1 MDTLDF
7 LQTIL
12 PDEGIYYL
20 VLFSAKLKDKQGNPA
35 KLHKS
40 YSDLESLA
48 YAVEQFDSDP
58 GYLAV
63 YHACASYQKPCIELD
78 EINEWGK
85 PKRKYRVPENWDRAK
100 SFWVDIDCGQEKF
113 DRGEGYLT
121 KADAAKAVF
130 TFADTIG
137 WARPMLVD
145 SGNGLHAYWPL
156 YKSLKSES
164 WRKLANVLKATLA
177 HEGVRADPTRTADFS
192 SILRPAGSTNRKG
205 GGSKTVKVKSLCVA
219 QDAKALATALLKY
232 AAEHG
237 VKAPKA
243 PSPSRPANDLNSDLT
258 AHLAYP
264 EVPSYGAQVATK
276 CAQVAEMRNSL
287 GDVGYEH
294 WRGVIGMLTHCEDGR
309 ELAEAWSEE
318 RERTGH
324 TQTDWQAKFDTW
336 GSGPTTCEFFEKNN
350 PDGCLGCEFKGKVKS
365 PIVLGRVIPIN
376 TESEVEVV
384 SNEGQSEVVATPA
397 LPAGYIF
404 SNGFLTRLLPDKDG
418 VLQSFPFCTL
428 LFYPTTRIRGEDGTY
443 RIGMRLH
450 LPDKRVRD
458 FEMTHEAMA
467 SQTDMLRAMAKYE
480 LTQSNHKDAG
490 SHMAAYLRDQLEFLK
505 RHAQEVSTMTNFG
518 WKGDGTSFLVGDR
531 LYSADG
537 TMRRV
542 LLSGA
547 AVKYAASLPPPKGTL
562 IGYAGALNHMYNRPG
577 MEHWQYAICS
587 GWGSLLTPMCEE
599 LYKGLLVAL
608 RGGDSGKGKTT
619 ACYASL
625 YAFGN
630 AEGMSLKSKDG
641 FTYNALWAVLGAFN
655 NVPVLLDELTN
666 MDAAMFSDLAYGV
679 SNGQE
684 KVRLTSKGGTVGFA
698 NTIQWRMSPFV
709 TGNRDFHGLLATTQA
724 NSQAEAVRLVQINVD
739 TYPVVP
745 LCYPPDPQRE
755 AEIAQQCLDA
765 MKAHAGCAGE
775 AMVKY
780 VVANARALTDEVRAM
795 TLELSRH
802 LPETKYR
809 FYRAHGACTLVIA
822 RVAHELGIIE
832 FDLQRLF
839 DFAVE
844 LLKGLAESVTVTNT
858 VTMEDAFSRMM
869 AEMASRIIVTHEFR
883 DARHKNG
890 PETPRNRIIGAVAGR
905 YVLGSPSARDCAGH
919 IMLNQKEVRD
929 WCMKNRVDFNAMVDQ
944 LERDGALVK
953 RMDKVTLTRGTDVP
967 TVQARCLV
975 VNAYRLDKDAL
986 TVVSSNHGDSSE
998 LKSLAVV

>member
-1 MDTLDF
+1 MDTLQF

-12 PDEGIYYL
+12 PEEGNYYL
-20 VLFSAKLKDKQGNPA
+20 VLFSAKLKDKQGNA
-35 KLHKS
+35 VKIHKS
-40 YSDLESLA
+40 FSDLESLA
-48 YAVEQFDSDP
+48 YAVEQFDADP
-58 GYLAV
+58 GYTAV
-63 YHACASYQKPCIELD
+63 YHACSSYRTPYIELD
-78 EINEWGK
+78 ELNDWGK
-85 PKRKYRVPENWDRAK
+85 PKRKYRVPENWDRARA
-100 SFWVDIDCGQEKF
+100 FWVDIDCGQDKF
-113 DRGEGYLT
+113 DKGAGYLT

-130 TFADTIG
+130 GFADTIG
-137 WARPMLVD
+137 WPRPMLVD

-164 WRKLANVLKATLA
+164 WRKLSNILKATLA
-177 HEGVRADPTRTADFS
+177 HAGVIADPTRTADFS
-192 SILRPAGSTNRKG
+192 SILRPVGSTNRKG

-219 QDAKALATALLKY
+219 QDAKSLATALLKY
-232 AAEHG
+232 AAEQG
-237 VKAPKA
+237 VKAPKTPA
-243 PSPSRPANDLNSDLT
+243 PSRPASDLNSDLT
-258 AHLAYP
+258 GHLSYP
-264 EVPSYGAQVATK
+264 QVPSYGAQMAGK
-276 CAQVAEMRNSL
+276 CAQVAEMRNTL

-294 WRGVIGMLTHCEDGR
+294 WRGVIGLLTHCEDGR
-309 ELAEAWSEE
+309 ELAETWSEE

-324 TQTDWQAKFDTW
+324 TQLDWQAKFDTW
-336 GSGPTTCEFFEKNN
+336 GSGPTTCEFFEKHN
-350 PDGCLGCEFKGKVKS
+350 PEACVGCEFKGKVKS
-365 PIVLGRVIPIN
+365 PITLGRVIPIN

-384 SNEGQSEVVATPA
+384 SNEGESEVVTTPA
-397 LPAGYIF
+397 LPTSYIF

-428 LFYPTTRIRGEDGTY
+428 LFYPTTRIRSEDGTY
-443 RIGMRLH
+443 RIGMRMH

-467 SQTDMLRAMAKYE
+467 SQTDMLRALAKYE

-518 WKGDGTSFLVGDR
+518 WKNEGRDFLLGDR

-537 TMRRV
+537 SSRRV
-542 LLSGA
+542 LLGGA
-547 AVKYAASLPPPKGTL
+547 AVKYAVSLPAPKGTL
-562 IGYAGALNHMYNRPG
+562 VGYASALNFMYNRPG

-655 NVPVLLDELTN
+655 NLPVLLDELTN

-684 KVRLTSKGGTVGFA
+684 KIRLTSKGGSVGFA
-698 NTIQWRMSPFV
+698 NTIQWRLSPFV
-709 TGNRDFHGLLATTQA
+709 TGNRDFHGLLAMTQA

-739 TYPVVP
+739 TYPVVH
-745 LCYPPDPQRE
+745 LDEDPQRE
-755 AEIAQQCLDA
+755 AEIAQQCIDA
-765 MKAHAGCAGE
+765 MKTNAGCAGE
-775 AMVKY
+775 AMVRY
-780 VVANARALTDEVRAM
+780 VVANTRALTDEVRAM
-795 TLELSRH
+795 TLELARH

-809 FYRAHGACTLVIA
+809 FYRAHAACTLVMA
-822 RVAHELGIIE
+822 RVAR
-832 FDLQRLF
+832 DLDIVQFNLERLF

-844 LLKGLAESVTVTNT
+844 LLKELAETVTVTNT

-869 AEMASRIIVTHEFR
+869 AELASRIIVTHEFR
-883 DARHKNG
+883 DARHKSG
-890 PETPRNRIIGAVAGR
+890 PETPRSRITGAVAGR
-905 YVLGSPSARDCAGH
+905 YVLGSPNSRDCAGH

-929 WCMKNRVDFNAMVDQ
+929 WCMKNRVDFNAMLDQ

-967 TVQARCLV
+967 TVQARCIV
-975 VNAYRLDKDAL
+975 VNALKLDREAL
-986 TVVSSNHGDSSE
+986 TVVSNNTQDSSGYKE
-998 LKSLAVV
+998 VVAV